1 MAKEKKT
8 FSVESM
14 KNFANVQLA
23 NPNYTMEE
31 KLGIITMIE
40 HILLVSNAYR
50 GYMFLHLNDDN
61 TAPSLG
67 TSEYVSRKYF

>member
-8 FSVESM
+8 IQVEYL
-14 KNFANVQLA
+14 KNYANQKLA

-31 KLGIITMIE
+31 KLGVITMIE

-67 TSEYVSRKYF
+67 TEGYVARKYF